1 MEEFDIGTLP
11 IPKKELIDDT
21 AETRMKMFVDVSLK
35 LAEEVSLY
43 GIKHNMTKQEI
54 LLKALQKFMEGK
66 TVISRPDAV
75 KQRKKKGR
83 KTKY

>member
-21 AETRMKMFVDVSLK
+21 ADTRMKMFVDVSLQ

-54 LLKALQKFMEGK
+54 LLQALQKFMEGK
-66 TVISRPDAV
+66 TVKSRPEAV
-75 KQRKKKGR
+75 KQRKKGK
-83 KTKY
+83 KPKY